1 MTVDEA
7 FRDWV
12 SKWRLVKCI
21 VTVIMVEVVVE
32 ESGDNQLSLERSLQG
47 VVIGITVMES
57 PRAN

>member
-1 MTVDEA
+1 MVDEA

-12 SKWRLVKCI
+12 SKPRLVKYI

-47 VVIGITVMES
+47 VW
-57 PRAN
+57 